1 MLMKKLLMLGV
12 FCSILSVGY
21 TQCEKLSVS
30 KTSSGRFIQNN
41 VKQADIPFE
50 ATITISK
57 EKITLSGNIAGQSI
71 NIDNEIK
78 SVVLCEWKEYLKN
91 GQSVYKVTTD
101 KGNGVFE
108 NSIIKIIAKDGKT
121 TISFAA
127 EADEKN
133 GLELDIFESWIEK
146 Q

>member
-1 MLMKKLLMLGV
+1 M
-12 FCSILSVGY
+12 
-21 TQCEKLSVS
+21 
-30 KTSSGRFIQNN
+30 
-41 VKQADIPFE
+41 
-50 ATITISK
+50 
-57 EKITLSGNIAGQSI
+57 
-71 NIDNEIK
+71 
-78 SVVLCEWKEYLKN
+78 VLCEWKEYLKN